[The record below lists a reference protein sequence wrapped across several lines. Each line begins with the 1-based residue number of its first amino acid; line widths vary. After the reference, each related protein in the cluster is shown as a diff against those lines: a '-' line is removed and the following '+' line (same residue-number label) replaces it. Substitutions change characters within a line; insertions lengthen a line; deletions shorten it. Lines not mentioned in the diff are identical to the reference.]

1 MLPGES
7 CGQALPP
14 PHSGPP
20 RAAPAPRAAATGRSE
35 DCSVCVSRAST
46 RSRGHEDEHR
56 EGTERA
62 PDGRA
67 VIPDSWA
74 VLKDALTVELD

>member
-7 CGQALPP
+7 RGQALPP

-20 RAAPAPRAAATGRSE
+20 RAAPAPRAAAKTAASACREHLHAHGAMRTNTG
-35 DCSVCVSRAST
+35 
-46 RSRGHEDEHR
+46 

>member
-1 MLPGES
+1 M
-7 CGQALPP
+7 
-14 PHSGPP
+14 
-20 RAAPAPRAAATGRSE
+20 RTNTG
-35 DCSVCVSRAST
+35 
-46 RSRGHEDEHR
+46 